1 MNYNTILD
9 IDKTS
14 LDEVNLSGE
23 VSTKEERIKGL
34 INNFNKSDEIWSG
47 LPGIT
52 YGDLV
57 EFYEPIPMRDVI
69 YKIATP
75 YQSTFLLPSKG
86 QRSKFSVI
94 KEHQSKGEDSGSSTW
109 NYSQISEGLI
119 SWITQTSVP
128 TIKINVVTFEK
139 YGYAGIWDGESKFQG
154 KWRFYSQDDSK
165 VWMVLDEDGNFNSN
179 EARFIKSSDSRW
191 DNTRNKNNRSR
202 LLKALKL
209 FKSQFIV
216 TKQQFITKRWLYEN
230 NFSDLFE
237 YLYNLKPNII
247 LERKTDGTESESYHR
262 EGSCI
267 SNQSPVNL
275 TMTMIK
281 DAWFD
286 CVVYDNSKNP
296 RNVHRPAVLASCFS
310 KSDKSNPFLR
320 NINKEAY
327 GNEKYNEQDKYV
339 YHFLTSC
346 LIQLNG
352 KIKYGNVN
360 MFDNKFY
367 NGLARP
373 TDSKGASLVQGV
385 VADYIETSRTKEKQL
400 ESVFKKVFNMTE
412 TCLGY
417 NRTKSDRQVG
427 LNNKQ
432 IVKTWKGILNKETE
446 IFRQKLRNIG
456 QHKEGNLGK
465 VNKLR
470 LQQKELLYPVIISAM
485 GYTLE
490 NPNLTEN
497 NLTEV
502 LQTVLS
508 VISEQWHDYV
518 WSFPIDF
525 NESSN
530 KFKFDYSEDD
540 WDVCIQSSTEL
551 TDEDKPTFGP
561 LYHFNGGNIEKVFAV
576 YHHFYNDK
584 ILPILEEEYKDSST
598 TGKERTKFLNYIRT
612 SIQTRDLSDFNLY
625 NTRDSVL
632 RKVEE
637 FDIGH
642 LDADVE
648 GGVLRDKMWIFEFFR
663 DNRHKFK
670 VNKKSF
676 DLFWKEMMANTND
689 IESHRF
695 TEWLADR
702 DNEDLKQSWEEAD
715 NVKKNLKIVVEYF
728 DITYDKTF
736 SFINGTVKLD
746 SYVNELEKVTE

>member
-1 MNYNTILD
+1 MNYNTLD
-9 IDKTS
+9 IDKTL
-14 LDEVNLSGE
+14 LDEVNLSGK
-23 VSTKEERIKGL
+23 VLTKEEQIRKL
-34 INNFNKSDEIWSG
+34 INNFIKSEEVWSG

-52 YGDLV
+52 YGNLV
-57 EFYEPIPMRDVI
+57 EFYEPLPMRNVI
-69 YKIATP
+69 YNISTP
-75 YQSTFLLPSKG
+75 KLSTFLLPSKG

-94 KEHQSKGEDSGSSTW
+94 KENESKGKDIDSSTW
-109 NYSQISEGLI
+109 DYSQISEGLI

-128 TIKINVVTFEK
+128 TIKINVLTFKK
-139 YGYAGIWDGESKFQG
+139 YGYAGIWDGESKFQH

-165 VWMVLDEDGNFNSN
+165 VWQVLDENGSFNSK
-179 EARFIKSSDSRW
+179 EAKFIKSSEARW
-191 DNTRNKNNRSR
+191 NNTRNENNRIR
-202 LLKALKL
+202 LTKALKL

-216 TKQQFITKRWLYEN
+216 SEQQYMTKKWLYAN
-230 NFSDLFE
+230 DFSDLFD

-267 SNQSPVNL
+267 ANQTPVNL

-286 CVVYDNSKNP
+286 CCIYDNTKNP
-296 RNVHRPAVLASCFS
+296 RDVHKPAVLASCFS
-310 KSDKSNPFLR
+310 KSDKTNPFFR
-320 NINKEAY
+320 SINKESY
-327 GNEKYNEQDKYV
+327 GNEEYNEQDKYI

-346 LIQLNG
+346 LVQLNG
-352 KIKYGNVN
+352 KINIGNVN
-360 MFDNKFY
+360 TFDNKFY
-367 NGLARP
+367 NGLAKP
-373 TDSKGASLVQGV
+373 LNTNGASLVQGV
-385 VADYIETSRTKEKQL
+385 VSDYIEMSITKKKQL
-400 ESVFKKVFNMTE
+400 ESTFKKVFNMTE

-417 NRTKSDRQVG
+417 NRTQSDRQVG

-432 IVKTWKGILNKETE
+432 IIKTWKGILNKETE
-446 IFRQKLRNIG
+446 IFRQSLKSIG
-456 QHKEGNLGK
+456 QEKPSNLGK

-470 LQQKELLYPVIISAM
+470 LQQKELLYPVILSAM

-490 NPNLTEN
+490 NPNLSEN

-508 VISEQWHDYV
+508 VISEKWHDYV

-525 NESSN
+525 NEASN
-530 KFKFDYSEDD
+530 KFKFNYSEDD

-551 TDEDKPTFGP
+551 TNEDSPTFGP
-561 LYHFNGGNIEKVFAV
+561 LYHFNGGNIEKIFAV
-576 YHHFYNDK
+576 YHHFYNDI
-584 ILPILEEEYKDSST
+584 ILPTLEEEYKDSST

-612 SIQTRDLSDFNLY
+612 SIQTRDLSNFNIF
-625 NTRDSVL
+625 NTRDSIL

-648 GGVLRDKMWIFEFFR
+648 GGVLRDKIWIFEFFT

-676 DLFWKEMMANTND
+676 DLFWNEMMANTND
-689 IESHRF
+689 IESHRLN
-695 TEWLADR
+695 EWLTDR
-702 DNEDLKQSWEEAD
+702 DNEDLKQTWMEAD
-715 NVKKNLKIVVEYF
+715 SVKKNLKIVVNYFGIEY
-728 DITYDKTF
+728 DNDC
-736 SFINGTVKLD
+736 SFTKGTVELD
-746 SYVNELEKVTE
+746 SYVNELDEVINE